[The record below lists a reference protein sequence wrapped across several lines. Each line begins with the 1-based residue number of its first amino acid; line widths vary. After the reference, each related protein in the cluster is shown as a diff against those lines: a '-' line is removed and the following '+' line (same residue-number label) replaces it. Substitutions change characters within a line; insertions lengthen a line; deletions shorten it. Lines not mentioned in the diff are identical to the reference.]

1 MKTSVRPLIAA
12 LALSALAGPARG
24 AGEPIKIGVPT
35 SRTGT
40 YAVLGDQVVKAVQF
54 AADEANAAGGI
65 DGRKVEVKVADDEGN
80 PDAGRRVGEKL
91 ALEGYKILTGSIS
104 SAVGL
109 ALGAQLARWD
119 AIYMSV
125 VNKSPRLTGDAC
137 NARMFRANHSDD
149 QDLAAA
155 EVWLKEQ
162 KEQNWSV
169 IAADYLWGRGS
180 ASAFKATAQKLGK
193 TLKAEL
199 YPPLGTT
206 DFAPYIT
213 QLRASGAGGLWVALS
228 GSDAI
233 NFAKQ
238 ARQFGLADKMVV
250 FGHNFV
256 VPAVVK
262 TVGKDALG
270 IWGNLGY
277 APTIDTPRNKE
288 FVKAWRARFNVDPTD
303 YEGEAYAGMLAI
315 FEAVKKARSV
325 SPREVA
331 KALNGLQLMTP
342 YGQVEMR
349 AADHQLEMPNYYGR
363 VVERNGAARIEV
375 VRSLDAKVATP
386 PPSKD
391 CKLL

>member
-1 MKTSVRPLIAA
+1 MKTSASLSIAA
-12 LALSALAGPARG
+12 LALASFAGPAG
-24 AGEPIKIGVPT
+24 AAGEPIKIGVPT

-40 YAVLGDQVVKAVQF
+40 YAVLGDQVVKAIQF
-54 AADEANAAGGI
+54 SADEANAAGGI
-65 DGRKVEVKVADDEGN
+65 DGRKVEVKIADDEGN

-109 ALGAQLARWD
+109 ALGTQLNRWD

-180 ASAFKATAQKLGK
+180 ATAFKATAQKLGK

-277 APTIDTPRNKE
+277 APTIDTPRNRE
-288 FVKAWRARFNVDPTD
+288 FVKAWRAKFNVDPTD
-303 YEGEAYAGMLAI
+303 YEGEAYAGMLTI
-315 FEAVKKARSV
+315 FEAVKKAKSV
-325 SPREVA
+325 KPRDVA
-331 KALNGLQLMTP
+331 KAMNGLELMTP
-342 YGQVEMR
+342 FGQVAMR

-363 VVERNGAARIEV
+363 VVERNGTAQIEV

>member
-1 MKTSVRPLIAA
+1 MKTSVYLMIVSAA
-12 LALSALAGPARG
+12 LASGSTPALA

-40 YAVLGDQVVKAVQF
+40 YAVLGDQVVRAVEF
-54 AADEANAAGGI
+54 AAAEANAAGGI
-65 DGRKVEVKVADDEGN
+65 DGRKVEVRIADDEGN
-80 PDAGRRVGEKL
+80 PDAGRRAGEKL
-91 ALEGYKILTGSIS
+91 ALDGYKLLTGSIS

-109 ALGAQLARWD
+109 ALATQLNRWD
-119 AIYMSV
+119 AIYLSV

-137 NARMFRANHSDD
+137 QPRMFRANHSDD
-149 QDLAAA
+149 MDLAAA

-162 KEQNWSV
+162 QAQTWSV

-180 ASAFKATAQKLGK
+180 ATAFKATAQKLGK
-193 TLKAEL
+193 TVKAEL

-213 QLRASGAGGLWVALS
+213 QLRAAGAGGLWVALS

-277 APTIDTPRNKE
+277 APTIDTPRNKA
-288 FVKAWRARFNVDPTD
+288 FVEAWRARFKEDPTD
-303 YEGEAYAGMLAI
+303 YEGEAYAGMLTI
-315 FEAVKKARSV
+315 FEAVKKAKSV
-325 SPREVA
+325 RPADVA
-331 KALNGLQLMTP
+331 KAMNGLEVMTP
-342 YGQVEMR
+342 FGPVTMR

-363 VVERNGAARIEV
+363 VVERAGAAQIEV
-375 VRSLDAKVATP
+375 VRALDAKTATP
-386 PPSKD
+386 PPNKD
-391 CKLL
+391 CKL

>member
-1 MKTSVRPLIAA
+1 MKTSMMSVSVVAA
-12 LALSALAGPARG
+12 LLAGPGLARA

-40 YAVLGDQVVKAVQF
+40 YAVLGDQVVRAIEF
-54 AADEANAAGGI
+54 AAAEANAAGGV
-65 DGRKVEVKVADDEGN
+65 DGRKVEVKIADDEGN
-80 PDAGRRVGEKL
+80 PDAGRRAGEKL
-91 ALEGYKILTGSIS
+91 ALEGYKVLIGSIS

-109 ALGAQLARWD
+109 ALGTQLARWD
-119 AIYMSV
+119 ALYVSV
-125 VNKSPRLTGDAC
+125 VNKSPKLTGESC
-137 NARMFRANHSDD
+137 NARMFRCNHSDD

-155 EVWLKEQ
+155 EVWLREQ
-162 KEQNWSV
+162 KEQNWSI

-193 TLKAEL
+193 TVKSEL

-213 QLRASGAGGLWVALS
+213 QLRAAGAGGLWVALS

-238 ARQFGLADKMVV
+238 ARQFGLAEKMVV

-277 APTIDTPRNKE
+277 APTIDTPRNKA
-288 FVKAWRARFNVDPTD
+288 FVAAWRARFNTDPTD
-303 YEGEAYAGMLAI
+303 YEGEAYAGMLTI
-315 FEAVKKARSV
+315 FEAVKKAKSV
-325 SPREVA
+325 QPAAVA
-331 KALNGLQLMTP
+331 RAMNGLEVMTP
-342 YGQVEMR
+342 FGPVAMR

-363 VVERNGAARIEV
+363 VVEKGGVAQIEV
-375 VRSLDAKVATP
+375 VRALDAKIATP
-386 PPSKD
+386 PPSKE
-391 CKLL
+391 CRL

>member
-1 MKTSVRPLIAA
+1 MKRSMYLMIVSAA
-12 LALSALAGPARG
+12 LASGSSPALA

-40 YAVLGDQVVKAVQF
+40 YAVLGDQVVRAVEF
-54 AADEANAAGGI
+54 AAAEANAAGGI
-65 DGRKVEVKVADDEGN
+65 DGRKVEVRIADDEGN
-80 PDAGRRVGEKL
+80 PDAGRRAGEKL
-91 ALEGYKILTGSIS
+91 ALDGYKLLTGSIS

-109 ALGAQLARWD
+109 ALATQLNRWD
-119 AIYMSV
+119 AIYLSV

-137 NARMFRANHSDD
+137 QPRMFRANHSDD
-149 QDLAAA
+149 MDFAAA

-162 KEQNWSV
+162 QAQTWSV

-180 ASAFKATAQKLGK
+180 ATAFKATAQKLGK
-193 TLKAEL
+193 TVKAEL

-213 QLRASGAGGLWVALS
+213 QLRAAGAGGLWVALS

-277 APTIDTPRNKE
+277 APTIDTPRNKA
-288 FVKAWRARFNVDPTD
+288 FVEAWRARFKEDPTD
-303 YEGEAYAGMLAI
+303 YEGEAYAGMLTI
-315 FEAVKKARSV
+315 FEAVKKAKSV
-325 SPREVA
+325 RPADVA
-331 KALNGLQLMTP
+331 KAMNGLEVMTP
-342 YGQVEMR
+342 FGPVTMR

-363 VVERNGAARIEV
+363 VVERAGAAQIEV
-375 VRSLDAKVATP
+375 VRALDAKTATP
-386 PPSKD
+386 PPNKD
-391 CKLL
+391 CKL

>member
-1 MKTSVRPLIAA
+1 M
-12 LALSALAGPARG
+12 
-24 AGEPIKIGVPT
+24 
-35 SRTGT
+35 
-40 YAVLGDQVVKAVQF
+40 D
-54 AADEANAAGGI
+54 
-65 DGRKVEVKVADDEGN
+65 
-80 PDAGRRVGEKL
+80 
-91 ALEGYKILTGSIS
+91 GYKILIGSIS

-109 ALGAQLARWD
+109 ALGTQLNRWD
-119 AIYMSV
+119 ALYVSV
-125 VNKSPRLTGDAC
+125 VNKSPKLTGESC

-149 QDLAAA
+149 MDLLVAAD
-155 EVWLKEQ
+155 WLKKQ
-162 KEQNWSV
+162 KEQSWSI
-169 IAADYLWGRGS
+169 IAADYVWGRGS
-180 ASAFKATAQKLGK
+180 ATAFKATARKLGK
-193 TLKAEL
+193 IVKAEL

-238 ARQFGLADKMVV
+238 ARQFGLADKMLV

-277 APTIDTPRNKE
+277 APSIDTPRNKA
-288 FVKAWRARFNVDPTD
+288 FVKAWRAGHPEDPTD

-315 FEAVKKARSV
+315 FEAVKKAKSV
-325 SPREVA
+325 QPAAVA
-331 KALNGLQLMTP
+331 KALNGLEVSTP
-342 YGQVEMR
+342 FGAVTMR

-363 VVERNGAARIEV
+363 VVERNGVAHIDVAGM
-375 VRSLDAKVATP
+375 LDAKAATP

-391 CKLL
+391 CRL

>member
-1 MKTSVRPLIAA
+1 MKTHAYVLIAGA
-12 LALSALAGPARG
+12 SLASAVGPAFA

-40 YAVLGDQVVKAVQF
+40 YAVLGDQVVRAVEF
-54 AADEANAAGGI
+54 AAAEANAAGGI
-65 DGRKVEVKVADDEGN
+65 DGRKVEVRIADDEGN
-80 PDAGRRVGEKL
+80 PDAGRRAAEKL
-91 ALEGYKILTGSIS
+91 ALDGYKLLTGPIS

-109 ALGAQLARWD
+109 ALATQLNRWD
-119 AIYMSV
+119 AIYVSV

-137 NARMFRANHSDD
+137 QPRMFRANHSDD
-149 QDLAAA
+149 MDFATA

-162 KEQNWSV
+162 KEQTWSV

-180 ASAFKATAQKLGK
+180 ATAFKATAQKLGK
-193 TLKAEL
+193 TVKAEL

-213 QLRASGAGGLWVALS
+213 QLRAAGAGGLWVALS

-238 ARQFGLADKMVV
+238 ARQFGLAEKMVV

-277 APTIDTPRNKE
+277 APTIDTPRNKA
-288 FVKAWRARFNVDPTD
+288 FVQAWRARFKEDPTD
-303 YEGEAYAGMLAI
+303 YEGEAYAGMLTM
-315 FEAVKKARSV
+315 FEAVRKAKSV
-325 SPREVA
+325 RPTDVARAMSGLEVA
-331 KALNGLQLMTP
+331 TP
-342 YGQVEMR
+342 FGNVTMR
-349 AADHQLEMPNYYGR
+349 AADHQLEIPNYYGR
-363 VVERNGAARIEV
+363 VVERGGAAQIEV
-375 VRSLDAKVATP
+375 VRALDAKTATP
-386 PPSKD
+386 PPSKE
-391 CKLL
+391 CRL

>member
-1 MKTSVRPLIAA
+1 MRKTVVLASVAAA
-12 LALSALAGPARG
+12 LLAGPGAARA
-24 AGEPIKIGVPT
+24 AGEPLEIGVPT
-35 SRTGT
+35 SRTGP
-40 YAVLGDQVVKAVQF
+40 YAVLGDQVVRAIEF
-54 AADEANAAGGI
+54 AAAEANGQGGV
-65 DGRKVEVKVADDEGN
+65 DGRKVEVKIADDEGN
-80 PDAGRRVGEKL
+80 PDAGRRAGEKL

-109 ALGAQLARWD
+109 ALGTQLARWD
-119 AIYMSV
+119 AMYVSV
-125 VNKSPRLTGDAC
+125 VNKSPKLTGESC
-137 NARMFRANHSDD
+137 NARMFRCNHSDD

-155 EVWLKEQ
+155 EVWLREQ
-162 KEQNWSV
+162 KEPRWAI
-169 IAADYLWGRGS
+169 IAADYVWGRGS
-180 ASAFKATAQKLGK
+180 ADAFKATAGKLGK
-193 TLKAEL
+193 AVTLEL

-238 ARQFGLADKMVV
+238 ARQFGLTDHMLV

-277 APTIDTPRNKE
+277 APTIDTPRNRE
-288 FVKAWRARFNVDPTD
+288 FVKAWRARYGVDPTD
-303 YEGEAYAGMLAI
+303 YEGEAYAGMLTI
-315 FEAVKKARSV
+315 FEAVRKAHSV
-325 SPREVA
+325 QPAAVS
-331 KALNGLQLMTP
+331 KAMNGLQLMTP
-342 YGQVEMR
+342 FGTVTMR

-363 VVERNGAARIEV
+363 VVERGGRAEIEV
-375 VRSLDAKVATP
+375 VRALDAKVATP
-386 PPSKD
+386 PPSKA
-391 CKLL
+391 CRL

>member
-1 MKTSVRPLIAA
+1 MKTLSLPMVVIAA
-12 LALSALAGPARG
+12 LTLGPGTALA

-40 YAVLGDQVVKAVQF
+40 YAVLGDQVVKAVEF
-54 AADEANAAGGI
+54 AVAEANAAGGV
-65 DGRKVEVKVADDEGN
+65 DGRKVEFKVADDEGN
-80 PDAGRRVGEKL
+80 PDAGRRAGEKL
-91 ALEGYKILTGSIS
+91 ALEGYNLLTGSIS

-109 ALGAQLARWD
+109 ALGTQLARWN
-119 AIYMSV
+119 ALYVSV

-162 KEQNWSV
+162 KEQSWSV

-180 ASAFKATAQKLGK
+180 AAAFKATAQKLGK
-193 TLKAEL
+193 TVKTEL

-213 QLRASGAGGLWVALS
+213 QLRAAGAGGLWVALS

-238 ARQFGLADKMVV
+238 ARQFGLADRMVV

-277 APTIDTPRNKE
+277 APTIDTPRNRE
-288 FVKAWRARFNVDPTD
+288 FVKAWRARFQVDPTD
-303 YEGEAYAGMLAI
+303 YEGEAYAGMLLI
-315 FEAVKKARSV
+315 FEAVKKASSV
-325 SPREVA
+325 QPAAVA
-331 KALNGLQLMTP
+331 KAMNGLQLQTP
-342 YGQVEMR
+342 YGLVAMR

-363 VVERNGAARIEV
+363 VVEKAGAAQIEV
-375 VRSLDAKVATP
+375 VRALDATIATP

-391 CKLL
+391 CKL